1 MYKVLVPVDGSMN
14 ALAGVRHALGLGA
27 ARSDAEILLV
37 NVQPAL
43 HRYVSRFVSRR
54 TAWDARVQRARG
66 ALEEARKL
74 VDAAG
79 LRSRAIVLRGDAAGA
94 IAQLAAEEQ
103 VDQIVVGTSRAT
115 PLQRLFTGSI
125 SNRLVELVSVP
136 VAVIG
141 GSRPGALARYG
152 IPAGLGLGLAALL
165 LGE

>member
-43 HRYVSRFVSRR
+43 HRYITRFVSRR
-54 TAWDARVQRARG
+54 AAWDARLERARG
-66 ALEEARKL
+66 ALEEARRL

-79 LRSRAIVLRGDAAGA
+79 LQSRSIVLRGDAAGS
-94 IAQLAAEEQ
+94 IARLAAEEK
-103 VDQIVVGTSRAT
+103 VDQIVLGTSRAT
-115 PLQRLFTGSI
+115 PLHRLFTNSV
-125 SNRLVELVSVP
+125 SARLVELAGVP
-136 VAVIG
+136 VAVIA

-152 IPAGLGLGLAALL
+152 IPAGLGFGLAALL